1 MILDFKVWSAVL
13 IEIVWILR
21 QGNYSLYLF
30 QLRGAFTVYHFIS
43 HKSEGMYDGKAVDLI
58 FANIL

>member
-1 MILDFKVWSAVL
+1 MVWSVVL
-13 IEIVWILR
+13 INIVWILK

-30 QLRGAFTVYHFIS
+30 QLCGAFTVYHFIS
-43 HKSEGMYDGKAVDLI
+43 HKSGGIYYGKAVDLI